1 MQVGREEGGKTS
13 EGLHYNQC
21 TSLVCVYLGGQRRAS
36 SRHVR
41 DSRAQKLSSTSILLT
56 TSPQHSP
63 GERGRVPNAATKL
76 SRLGVYGGGHRV
88 GRNMDTKEMGAKGV
102 LTSIMP
108 HTLQLSNKIEMT
120 SLSFLS
126 WSCTSAS
133 HSTES
138 L

>member
-13 EGLHYNQC
+13 EGWHYNQC

-41 DSRAQKLSSTSILLT
+41 GSRAQKLSSASILLT
-56 TSPQHSP
+56 TSPQYSP

-88 GRNMDTKEMGAKGV
+88 GRTQGGEKHGYQRDGG
-102 LTSIMP
+102 
-108 HTLQLSNKIEMT
+108 
-120 SLSFLS
+120 
-126 WSCTSAS
+126 
-133 HSTES
+133 
-138 L
+138 